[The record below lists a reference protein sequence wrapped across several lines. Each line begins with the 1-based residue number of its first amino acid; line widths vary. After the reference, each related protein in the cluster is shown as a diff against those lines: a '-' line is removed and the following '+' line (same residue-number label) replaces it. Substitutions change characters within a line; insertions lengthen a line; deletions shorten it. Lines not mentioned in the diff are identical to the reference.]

1 MGITIHYN
9 GRFKQDASLHEMVD
23 EVAEIADVN
32 HWKCQIFKPDFPQD
46 PGNGIVG
53 DSDLYG
59 MLLNVPECESI
70 MLTFLDDRR
79 LVNPMWLSLIE
90 NGDKDEEGYR
100 YAAFTKTQFGGVD
113 AHIRI
118 IHLLKYL
125 SVKYFEEFELN
136 DEAQY
141 WETGD
146 AEKARKL
153 FNFLGSMINKL
164 GEALNNLDTSPDES
178 IDELANRINEKL
190 KDFFNKEKS
199 KE

>member
-1 MGITIHYN
+1 MGITIHYS
-9 GRFKQDASLHEMVD
+9 GRLKPDASLEEMVD
-23 EVAEIADVN
+23 EVSEIADVN
-32 HWKCQIFKPDFPQD
+32 QWKYQIFKTKLPKKI
-46 PGNGIVG
+46 GNGIAGKSEV
-53 DSDLYG
+53 YG
-59 MLLNVPECESI
+59 MLLNVPECETV

-79 LVNPMWLSLIE
+79 LVNPFWLHLIE
-90 NGDKDEEGYR
+90 QGNTDEEGYR

-113 AHIRI
+113 VHIRI

-125 SVKYFEEFELN
+125 SVKYFGEFELN

-164 GEALNNLDTSPDES
+164 GEALNNLNASPDES
-178 IDELANRINEKL
+178 IDDLANRINQKL

-199 KE
+199 KD